1 MFMSFNKSNIWCNG
15 DLWIYT
21 HPQWNLADF
30 LCTDFRV
37 SPVHMTWYQSSQ
49 SSHCTQSTSL
59 CLLWGWMQST
69 EAHVLYIKPS
79 SSWSS
84 PESLVFDVFL
94 AFLCVRMDFL
104 GLLLAVK
111 KKNIMKSLVKGAYK
125 SGQSQT
131 STKFLNFNC
140 KILILIPKRF
150 CLNCNTTGFCPQT
163 WGLFTWREGYPCA
176 GVTNVP

>member
-1 MFMSFNKSNIWCNG
+1 MYWTWLLHIVQNILFMSFNKSNIWCNG

-30 LCTDFRV
+30 LCTHFRV

-84 PESLVFDVFL
+84 LESLVFDVFL

-104 GLLLAVK
+104 GLLLTVK
-111 KKNIMKSLVKGAYK
+111 KKHNE
-125 SGQSQT
+125 
-131 STKFLNFNC
+131 KFSEGCLKWPESNFN
-140 KILILIPKRF
+140 KISKF
-150 CLNCNTTGFCPQT
+150 
-163 WGLFTWREGYPCA
+163 
-176 GVTNVP
+176 